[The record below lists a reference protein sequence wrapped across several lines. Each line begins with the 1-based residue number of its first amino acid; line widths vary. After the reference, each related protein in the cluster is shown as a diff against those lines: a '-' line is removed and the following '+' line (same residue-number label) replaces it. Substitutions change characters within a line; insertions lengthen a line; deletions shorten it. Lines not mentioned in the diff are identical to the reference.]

1 MTSTPQWR
9 FRRMTPAEINQDP
22 VQGEFFT
29 STSDLA
35 ERLVR
40 ESIQNSLDAARGD
53 GPVRVRFAFSG
64 EGGAL
69 SAEQAERYLDGLKE
83 HLEAVALSDDDRQ
96 SVGIESESDEDTAV
110 YDAYDLIDQCRPMTY
125 LVVED
130 LGTEGLTGDI
140 ESNTEFEE
148 RNRFW
153 GFFRSVGI
161 SPNPDGTGGSWGL
174 GKWVFPDASS
184 INAYLGITCRSDEQ
198 RHLLMGMA
206 ILKTHHIDD
215 EKCPPY
221 GQFAIRSDEPDV
233 TWLPLPI
240 DSEDDPDGVI
250 ETAISDFHL
259 DRNDGPGLSV
269 VIPWPKDELKADD
282 ITRAVLTQYFLP
294 IVYGHLDVEVV
305 SNGKSQRIDAKS
317 ITSAAA
323 RIEASARD
331 DESPESLIKA
341 IKLARW
347 ASELD
352 DNSLID
358 LKATLQ
364 GDVLANQ
371 DVEALRERFNRGERL
386 GFRLSTDITD
396 QKRKERVPGSFRV
409 YLERDDD
416 LRHGHYYF
424 VRGHLR
430 IPERSRTTNFHA
442 RALVLVDAKS
452 RLGDLLRDAEGPAH
466 FSWNP
471 HAERLKK
478 RWSGGYNR
486 VQQVRRA
493 APLLLQSLAELPRE
507 RLKNLLADLFPA
519 PATGGGGPGPPPP
532 PPPPPP
538 IPANPISIRNLDD
551 GFSVRSD
558 PTNPA
563 SEELAGTMWNLTFAY
578 DVARGGQRAAFNNFQ
593 RGLQQGV
600 PDFDLFGGVLRV
612 ACGGCRYSIAS
623 ANEIQIRIAESDFHL
638 SVQGF
643 DARDVI
649 VDLHPQVSDESEET
663 DE

>member
-1 MTSTPQWR
+1 MTSAPQWR

-64 EGGAL
+64 EDGAL
-69 SAEQAERYLDGLKE
+69 SAERAERYLDGLKE

-96 SVGIESESDEDTAV
+96 TADIESEGEDTAV
-110 YDAYDLIDQCRPMTY
+110 YDAYDLIDQRRPMTY

-184 INAYLGITCRSDEQ
+184 INAYLGITHRTGEQ

-221 GQFAIRSDEPDV
+221 GQFAIRSGEPDA

-250 ETAISDFHL
+250 KTAISDFGL
-259 DRNDGPGLSV
+259 DRNDGSGLSV

-282 ITRAVLTQYFLP
+282 IVRAVLTQYFLP
-294 IVYGHLDVEVV
+294 IVHGHLDVEVV

-317 ITSAAA
+317 ITAATA
-323 RIEASARD
+323 RIGASNRD
-331 DESPESLIKA
+331 DESPESLIKV

-347 ASELD
+347 ANELD
-352 DNSLID
+352 EDSLID
-358 LKATLQ
+358 LRATLQ
-364 GDVLANQ
+364 SDVLASQ
-371 DVEALRERFNRGERL
+371 DIEALRERFNRGERL

-396 QKRKERVPGSFRV
+396 RKRNERVPGSFRV
-409 YLERDDD
+409 YLERDDA
-416 LRHGHYYF
+416 LPQGHDYF

-430 IPERSRTTNFHA
+430 IPEPSHITSFHA

-519 PATGGGGPGPPPP
+519 PVTGGGGPGPPPP
-532 PPPPPP
+532 PPPPA
-538 IPANPISIRNLDD
+538 PANPISIRNLDD
-551 GFSVRSD
+551 GFSIRS
-558 PTNPA
+558 NPANSA
-563 SEELAGTMWNLTFAY
+563 SEEIAGTTWNLAFAY
-578 DVARGGQRAAFNNFQ
+578 DVARGGQRAAFHNFQ
-593 RGLQQGV
+593 QGLKQGI
-600 PDFDLFGGVLRV
+600 PDFDLFDGRLRV
-612 ACGGCRYSIAS
+612 ACGGCRYSIVS
-623 ANEIQIRIAESDFHL
+623 ANEIQILITESDFHL

-649 VDLHPQVSDESEET
+649 VDLHPQASGESEET